1 MKHVAADLLLA
12 HRNKAISDVE
22 VISAVSDYFS
32 VDQDAI
38 KGRRRDKIT
47 AAARQVAMY
56 LLREDA
62 GLPLVTIGRFLGGKD
77 HSTVLHA
84 HRKINDQIPVDSSL
98 RQDII
103 NIRGF
108 LNSA

>member
-1 MKHVAADLLLA
+1 MAADLFLA
-12 HRNKAISDVE
+12 HRNKAISDEDVL
-22 VISAVSDYFS
+22 SAVSDYFS
-32 VDQDAI
+32 IDQDAI
-38 KGRRRDKIT
+38 KGKRRDKIT

-56 LLREDA
+56 LLREEA
-62 GLPLVTIGRFLGGKD
+62 GLPLVAIGRFLGGKD

-84 HRKINDQIPVDSSL
+84 HRKINDQIAVDSTL

-103 NIRGF
+103 NIRGS